1 MSIFSARNVKKAAK
15 SRSKI
20 SLPSRVI
27 TTNDFGFTM
36 PIFARECIAGD
47 KWNLKI
53 DSFTRLAP
61 LPVPTYASIRQV
73 NRAFYIRF
81 SNVWKPFSDFY
92 SQRPY
97 IFEDGT
103 TKLFTKAPIIGE
115 SLIKY
120 AFITPAYHL
129 TEEVDNK
136 TSFDFEQIC
145 FNVSSNSYQS
155 GYYRFTS
162 AGRRLFTLLRNLGY
176 HIQFGDTLYTP
187 YDTGQNRVWNS
198 TINDRQ
204 FSLLPLLC
212 YLRLFYDY
220 YVPSRYTN
228 DHPLR
233 KFFDIAD
240 WSYTNNQTSSL
251 FQLELLEYI
260 TTSFYANYDTDYFTS
275 SWLTPLSPLSNT
287 DISQLTFN
295 DPQSAFIGTDASL
308 DIFLQ
313 GSNTKA
319 QFSTTEEYVSITQSA
334 LNLLKSAYDYTI
346 RTGLAGQRYFEKIF
360 AQFGIK
366 LPNIQTRRC
375 EFLGQFTDYIQTQD
389 VTSLSATQ
397 NAGLGDYAGKGYSV
411 ANGTINCECNE
422 SGFIIVV
429 NNIIPDGGIVNGN
442 NRETLHVDLFD
453 YFQPEF
459 DSVGMQAIRYDEL
472 FSDSLDVEDASSMQ
486 QQKLYNSSVFG
497 FNPRYSEYR
506 RPIDILS
513 GDFVVRHLN
522 NGMDAYH
529 SFRLFDAT
537 RPMPLNNLDFRAI
550 DPSTNGNNFSRLFY
564 LTDNTADHFIC
575 IFNIDANAERNI
587 KSYKDAFDDVTG
599 TETLNVDP
607 DCQLH

>member
-1 MSIFSARNVKKAAK
+1 MSIFSSRNVKKAAK

-36 PIFARECIAGD
+36 PIFARECIVGD

-81 SNVWKPFSDFY
+81 SNVWKPFADFY
-92 SQRPY
+92 AQRPY

-103 TKLFTKAPIIGE
+103 TKLFTQSPIISE

-129 TEEVDNK
+129 SEEVSAE
-136 TSFDFEQIC
+136 TAFDFELTYYKPEKGYI
-145 FNVSSNSYQS
+145 SHYQK
-155 GYYRFTS
+155 FTPS
-162 AGRRLFTLLRNLGY
+162 GRRLFTLLRNLGY
-176 HIQFGDTLYTP
+176 HIQFGDTLYSP
-187 YDTGQNRVWNS
+187 FDAGQNKVWS
-198 TINDRQ
+198 CTVNDRKY
-204 FSLLPLLC
+204 SLLPILC

-240 WSYTNNQTSSL
+240 WSYTNNQTTSL

-275 SWLTPLSPLSNT
+275 SWLTPLSPLKDS
-287 DISQLTFN
+287 DIPVKHIS
-295 DPQSAFIGTDASL
+295 DPQFSFLNPVESL
-308 DIFLQ
+308 EINLN
-313 GSNTKA
+313 GSKTSA
-319 QFSTTEEYVSITQSA
+319 QFDTVEETVGITQTA

-346 RTGLAGQRYFEKIF
+346 RSGLAGQRYFEKIF
-360 AQFGIK
+360 AQYGIK

-397 NAGLGDYAGKGYSV
+397 GAGLGDYAGKGYSV
-411 ANGTINCECNE
+411 ANGSINCECNE
-422 SGFIIVV
+422 AGYIIVV

-472 FSDSLDVEDASSMQ
+472 FSDSLDVEDVSSMQ
-486 QQKLYNSSVFG
+486 QQKLYNTSVFG

-506 RPIDILS
+506 RPIDVLS

-522 NGMDAYH
+522 AGLDAYH

-575 IFNIDANAERNI
+575 IFNIVANAERNI
-587 KSYKDAFDDVTG
+587 KSYKDAFDDVNG
-599 TETLNVDP
+599 GDTLNVDP